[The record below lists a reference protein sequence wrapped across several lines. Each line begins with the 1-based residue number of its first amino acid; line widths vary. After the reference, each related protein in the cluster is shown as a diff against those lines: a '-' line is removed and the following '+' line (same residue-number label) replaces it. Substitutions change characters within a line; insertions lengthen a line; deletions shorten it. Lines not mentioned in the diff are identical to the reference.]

1 MSVASGTRIG
11 VYEIQA
17 AIGAG
22 GMGEVY
28 RARDTRLQRDVAL
41 KMLPDAFASDQERL
55 ARFEREARTLAS
67 LNHPHIASV
76 HGFEESGGLH
86 ALVMELVEGPT
97 LAERIEQGAM
107 AVDEAVQVA
116 MQIADALEAAHE
128 QGIVHRDLKPANIKV
143 RDDGTVKV
151 LDFGLAKLTASG
163 AASGAS
169 RTGGIGA
176 LSQSPTITTPAM
188 TQMGVILG
196 TAAYM
201 SPEQAKGREADKRS
215 DLWAFGAVLYEMLTG
230 RRAFD
235 GDDTSDTL
243 ASVLKSDPDFTR
255 LPAETPRALRALLQ
269 RCLAKDRR
277 QRVSDV
283 SAVKFVLSE
292 LGNLVE
298 PGTASG
304 QSESGSLPR
313 AWRWVLPVA
322 ATALTAAVFGAGMWA
337 LRSTPSPPGVVRFS
351 LAPNAPS
358 FSGGPFQVVAL
369 SPDGTRVAY
378 TANQRIYVRSMSESE
393 PRAVTEAIF
402 ATNPVFA
409 PDGESIVFTTVSEGG
424 PALRRVAVGGGAVST
439 VATLEG
445 IPSLSGISWEG
456 NGILVGAPGS
466 SGGIL
471 RVSASGGAPERVV
484 RAEPG
489 ELFHGPQM
497 LPDGRTLL
505 MTIAKNTDDDR
516 WDRARIVA
524 HSLEDGTRRVLI
536 ENGSDGRYV
545 QTGHLLYA
553 VGGTV
558 YAVPFDV
565 RTLTVTGAPV
575 SVIAGVRRGTGAQTG
590 ATQLAVSPTGTL
602 AYVPGPAT
610 TSLMARSLVVGDAQG
625 DAVPLNVPPAVYV
638 YPRIS
643 PDGRVLAVGRNDGQ
657 SSDIWT
663 YELSGK
669 TEIKRLTFT
678 GGSRFPVWSADS
690 RRVTFQSARDGVRAI
705 WWQPADG
712 GTAERL
718 TSPAKDEEHVPES
731 WSRDGTRLLFSV
743 RKGPTA
749 FSLWVFTR
757 DSKKAEPF
765 GSVVSAESPSASFSP
780 DGRWV
785 AYAHTQQAGGSLS
798 PNRGVF
804 VEPFPPTGEKHQ
816 APKTLIDYHPVWAPD
831 GNSIFYV
838 PGSSRPIVS
847 VPVTTRPSIA
857 FGAPVELSR
866 ALLPGLISLDM
877 RGYDVLP
884 DGRFLSVSQLES
896 PVGTAGAELRVVLNW
911 FEELKRLVPVAP

>member
-97 LAERIEQGAM
+97 LAERIAQGAM
-107 AVDEAVQVA
+107 PIEEAVQVA

-128 QGIVHRDLKPANIKV
+128 QGIIHRDLKPANIKV

-151 LDFGLAKLTASG
+151 LDFGLAKLTG
-163 AASGAS
+163 TGGTGGAS
-169 RTGGIGA
+169 TTGATGE
-176 LSQSPTITTPAM
+176 LSRSPTITTPAM
-188 TQMGVILG
+188 TQIGVILG

-201 SPEQAKGREADKRS
+201 SPEQAKGRDADKRS
-215 DLWAFGAVLYEMLTG
+215 DLWSFGAVLYEMLTG

-235 GDDTSDTL
+235 GEDTSDTL

-255 LPAETPRALRALLQ
+255 LPAETPRALRTLLQ
-269 RCLAKDRR
+269 RCLTRDRR
-277 QRVSDV
+277 LRVSDA

-298 PGTASG
+298 SGTASG
-304 QSESGSLPR
+304 PSESLPR
-313 AWRWVLPVA
+313 ARRQWVLPVG
-322 ATALTAAVFGAGMWA
+322 ATALTAVVFGAGMWA
-337 LRSTPSPPGVVRFS
+337 LRATPSPPGVVRFS
-351 LAPNAPS
+351 IAPDAPS
-358 FSGGPFQVVAL
+358 FSGGPFQVVTV
-369 SPDGTRVAY
+369 SPDGTRLAY
-378 TANQRIYVRSMSESE
+378 TANQRIYVRSLSESE
-393 PRAVTEAIF
+393 PRAVTEVISA
-402 ATNPVFA
+402 ANPVFA
-409 PDGESIVFTTVSEGG
+409 PDGESLVFATVSEGG
-424 PALRRVAVGGGAVST
+424 PALTRVSIGGGPAST
-439 VATLEG
+439 IATLAG
-445 IPSLSGISWEG
+445 VPGLSGISWG
-456 NGILVGAPGS
+456 QDGILIGAPGS
-466 SGGIL
+466 AGGIL
-471 RVSASGGAPERVV
+471 RVDPSGGTPERLVAV
-484 RAEPG
+484 GAG
-489 ELFHGPQM
+489 EIFHGPQM

-505 MTIAKNTDDDR
+505 FTVAKNVEEDR
-516 WDRARIVA
+516 WDSAQVVA
-524 HSLEDGTRRVLI
+524 QSLVDGTRRVLI
-536 ENGSDGRYV
+536 ERGSDGRYV
-545 QTGHLLYA
+545 PSGHLLYT

-558 YAVPFDV
+558 YAVPFDM
-565 RTLTVTGAPV
+565 RTLTITGKPV
-575 SVIAGVRRGTGAQTG
+575 SVIAGVRRATGAQTG
-590 ATQLAVSPTGTL
+590 ATQLAVSETGTL

-610 TSLMARSLVVGDAQG
+610 TSLTTRSLVLGDG
-625 DAVPLNVPPAVYV
+625 RGEVVSLKIPPAVYV
-638 YPRIS
+638 HPRIS
-643 PDGRVLAVGRNDGQ
+643 PDGRVLAVGRNDGS

-663 YELSGK
+663 YDLSGK
-669 TEIKRLTFT
+669 TEIKRLTFG

-690 RRVTFQSARDGVRAI
+690 RRVTFQAVRDGVRAI

-718 TSPAKDEEHVPES
+718 TNPDRDEEHVPES
-731 WSRDGTRLLFSV
+731 WSWDGTRLLFSV
-743 RKGPTA
+743 RKGAA
-749 FSLWVFTR
+749 FSLWVFTLPG
-757 DSKKAEPF
+757 KKAEPF
-765 GSVVSAESPSASFSP
+765 GNVVSQESPSASFSP

-785 AYAHTQQAGGSLS
+785 AYAYTERAGGSMS

-816 APKTLIDYHPVWAPD
+816 APKTLLDYHPLWAPD

-838 PGSSRPIVS
+838 PGSSRRIVS
-847 VPVTTRPSIA
+847 VPVATRPSIA

-866 ALLPGLISLDM
+866 GPLPGLISLDM
-877 RGYDVLP
+877 RGYDVLS
-884 DGRFLSVSQLES
+884 DGRFLSVSQQES
-896 PVGTAGAELRVVLNW
+896 PVGTARAELRVVLNW
-911 FEELKRLVPVAP
+911 FEELKRLVPVAK

>member
-1 MSVASGTRIG
+1 MPI
-11 VYEIQA
+11 
-17 AIGAG
+17 
-22 GMGEVY
+22 
-28 RARDTRLQRDVAL
+28 
-41 KMLPDAFASDQERL
+41 
-55 ARFEREARTLAS
+55 
-67 LNHPHIASV
+67 
-76 HGFEESGGLH
+76 
-86 ALVMELVEGPT
+86 
-97 LAERIEQGAM
+97 
-107 AVDEAVQVA
+107 DEAVQVA

-151 LDFGLAKLTASG
+151 LDFGLAKLTG
-163 AASGAS
+163 AGGTGGAS
-169 RTGGIGA
+169 RTGGTGE

-188 TQMGVILG
+188 TQIGVILG

-201 SPEQAKGREADKRS
+201 SPEQAKGRDADKRS
-215 DLWAFGAVLYEMLTG
+215 DLWAFGAVVYEMLTG

-235 GDDTSDTL
+235 GEDTSDTL

-255 LPAETPRALRALLQ
+255 LPAETPRALRTLLQ
-269 RCLAKDRR
+269 RCLTRDRR
-277 QRVSDV
+277 LRVSDA

-304 QSESGSLPR
+304 PSQSFPR
-313 AWRWVLPVA
+313 ARRQWVLPVA
-322 ATALTAAVFGAGMWA
+322 ATALTAVVFGAGMWA
-337 LRSTPSPPGVVRFS
+337 LRSTPSPLGVVRFS
-351 LAPNAPS
+351 LAPDAPS

-393 PRAVTEAIF
+393 PRAVTEAIS

-409 PDGESIVFTTVSEGG
+409 PDGESIVFTTVSDGG

-445 IPSLSGISWEG
+445 IPSLSGISWEET
-456 NGILVGAPGS
+456 GILVGAPGS

-471 RVSASGGAPERVV
+471 RVSADGGAPERVV

-516 WDRARIVA
+516 WDKARIVA

-610 TSLMARSLVVGDAQG
+610 TSLMARSLVVGDARG
-625 DAVPLNVPPAVYV
+625 DVVPLKVPPAVYV

-663 YELSGK
+663 YDLSGK

-749 FSLWVFTR
+749 FSLWVFTLEWQEGR
-757 DSKKAEPF
+757 AVWQRRVGRIAER
-765 GSVVSAESPSASFSP
+765 E
-780 DGRWV
+780 
-785 AYAHTQQAGGSLS
+785 
-798 PNRGVF
+798 
-804 VEPFPPTGEKHQ
+804 
-816 APKTLIDYHPVWAPD
+816 
-831 GNSIFYV
+831 
-838 PGSSRPIVS
+838 
-847 VPVTTRPSIA
+847 
-857 FGAPVELSR
+857 
-866 ALLPGLISLDM
+866 LLPGRAM
-877 RGYDVLP
+877 GGVCVHP
-884 DGRFLSVSQLES
+884 
-896 PVGTAGAELRVVLNW
+896 AGWR
-911 FEELKRLVPVAP
+911 